1 MNARQKRL
9 FEESLKK
16 NPNLKM
22 PSEGSQSSG
31 ELTDEDMALLKQ
43 GVGDKSGRPQ
53 NSPTASGEAAEEA
66 PAEAQTGSVMTYF
79 EEKGFGFLRPDG
91 GGKDIFFHISR
102 LHQGQAT
109 GSCARHQ
116 GRLRSGH
123 GPQRQNRRQQRADPS
138 GRKRNRPKADS
149 ALRLAR
155 LWDVWSAPLGRFDP
169 LLTPFCKGWESTERH

>member
-22 PSEGSQSSG
+22 PTESAQPAG

-53 NSPTASGEAAEEA
+53 HIASSSGESQEEA
-66 PAEAQTGSVMTYF
+66 VMEVQTGSVMTYF

-102 LHQGQAT
+102 LHQGDAT
-109 GSCARHQ
+109 QLVPGTKVSYEL
-116 GRLRSGH
+116 GM
-123 GPQRQNRRQQRADPS
+123 D
-138 GRKRNRPKADS
+138 RNGKIAASSVRILPAE
-149 ALRLAR
+149 
-155 LWDVWSAPLGRFDP
+155 
-169 LLTPFCKGWESTERH
+169 TPA

>member
-22 PSEGSQSSG
+22 PSEASQPSG
-31 ELTDEDMALLKQ
+31 DLTDEDMALLKQ

-53 NSPTASGEAAEEA
+53 SIPSAGGEAAEEV
-66 PAEAQTGSVMTYF
+66 PMDVQTGSVMTYF

-109 GSCARHQ
+109 DLVPGTKVAYDL
-116 GRLRSGH
+116 GM
-123 GPQRQNRRQQRADPS
+123 D
-138 GRKRNRPKADS
+138 RNGKIAASSVRI
-149 ALRLAR
+149 
-155 LWDVWSAPLGRFDP
+155 
-169 LLTPFCKGWESTERH
+169 LTPEEKPAQG

>member
-22 PSEGSQSSG
+22 PAPASQPT
-31 ELTDEDMALLKQ
+31 ELTDEDLALLKQ

-53 NSPTASGEAAEEA
+53 QASAASGGGDGAEDGT
-66 PAEAQTGSVMTYF
+66 PDVQTGSVMTYF

-102 LHQGQAT
+102 LHQGQPTDLVA
-109 GSCARHQ
+109 GAKVAYDL
-116 GRLRSGH
+116 GM
-123 GPQRQNRRQQRADPS
+123 D
-138 GRKRNRPKADS
+138 RNGKIAASSVRVLGAPETVPTQPKN
-149 ALRLAR
+149 
-155 LWDVWSAPLGRFDP
+155 
-169 LLTPFCKGWESTERH
+169 

>member
-1 MNARQKRL
+1 LNARQKRL
-9 FEESLKK
+9 FEDALKK

-22 PSEGSQSSG
+22 PAAGQPAG

-53 NSPTASGEAAEEA
+53 TTAATSGEAAEDG
-66 PAEAQTGSVMTYF
+66 PAEAQIGAVMTYF

-109 GSCARHQ
+109 ELAPGTRVAYDL
-116 GRLRSGH
+116 GM
-123 GPQRQNRRQQRADPS
+123 D
-138 GRKRNRPKADS
+138 RNGKIAASSVRILPPAEE
-149 ALRLAR
+149 
-155 LWDVWSAPLGRFDP
+155 
-169 LLTPFCKGWESTERH
+169 TPAKK

>member
-22 PSEGSQSSG
+22 PAEGSHSSG

-53 NSPTASGEAAEEA
+53 NSPAASGEASEEV

-102 LHQGQAT
+102 LHQGQ
-109 GSCARHQ
+109 
-116 GRLRSGH
+116 
-123 GPQRQNRRQQRADPS
+123 
-138 GRKRNRPKADS
+138 
-149 ALRLAR
+149 
-155 LWDVWSAPLGRFDP
+155 
-169 LLTPFCKGWESTERH
+169 STELVPGAKVSYELGMDRNGKIAASSVRILPPAGTVEAPA

>member
-22 PSEGSQSSG
+22 PSEASQPSG

-53 NSPTASGEAAEEA
+53 SIPSAGGEAAEEV
-66 PAEAQTGSVMTYF
+66 PMDVQTGSVMTYF

-109 GSCARHQ
+109 DLIPGAKVAYDL
-116 GRLRSGH
+116 GM
-123 GPQRQNRRQQRADPS
+123 D
-138 GRKRNRPKADS
+138 RNGKIAASSVRI
-149 ALRLAR
+149 
-155 LWDVWSAPLGRFDP
+155 
-169 LLTPFCKGWESTERH
+169 LTPEEKPAEG

>member
-22 PSEGSQSSG
+22 PAPGTRPT

-43 GVGDKSGRPQ
+43 GVGDKTGRPQ
-53 NSPTASGEAAEEA
+53 QAASSGADAAEEA
-66 PAEAQTGSVMTYF
+66 SDVPQTATVMTYF

-102 LHQGQAT
+102 LHQGQ
-109 GSCARHQ
+109 
-116 GRLRSGH
+116 
-123 GPQRQNRRQQRADPS
+123 
-138 GRKRNRPKADS
+138 
-149 ALRLAR
+149 
-155 LWDVWSAPLGRFDP
+155 
-169 LLTPFCKGWESTERH
+169 STELVPGAKVAYELGMDRNGKIAASSVRILPPAGEAAPPA

>member
-1 MNARQKRL
+1 LNARQKRL

-22 PSEGSQSSG
+22 PSAASSVR

-53 NSPTASGEAAEEA
+53 HTPSATGEAAEDA
-66 PAEAQTGSVMTYF
+66 PAEQQTGSVMTYF

-109 GSCARHQ
+109 ELVPGAKVAFDLGMDRNGKIAASSV
-116 GRLRSGH
+116 RLLPPAGET
-123 GPQRQNRRQQRADPS
+123 P
-138 GRKRNRPKADS
+138 
-149 ALRLAR
+149 
-155 LWDVWSAPLGRFDP
+155 APAA
-169 LLTPFCKGWESTERH
+169 